1 MGKRRVTLKLRN
13 LLLIFGLLVWTAVL
27 SQGSGSPALA
37 KVRFAKG
44 ADIQVDA
51 KTIREIQTVFTQ
63 AEDAIRTGNLEA
75 LMEYYS
81 KDYRSGGLTKDD
93 RRQAWKDF
101 FAGYHR
107 IATSHSFSR
116 IVVKPGKPLT
126 AEVTCT
132 GAIWATANETTRRI
146 NLDSWLGDLHYLI
159 NEEGQWRI
167 HGRDTIAAK
176 TAPAGE
182 SSPPLF

>member
-1 MGKRRVTLKLRN
+1 MKLRN
-13 LLLIFGLLVWTAVL
+13 ILLIIGLLVWTAL
-27 SQGSGSPALA
+27 LTQGSGSPALA
-37 KVRFAKG
+37 KLRLARS
-44 ADIQVDA
+44 ADIQVNA
-51 KTIREIQTVFTQ
+51 KTIREIQNVFNQ

-75 LMEYYS
+75 LMEFYS

-93 RRQAWKDF
+93 RRQSWKDF

-107 IATSHSFSR
+107 ISTSHSFSR
-116 IVVKPGKPLT
+116 IVVKTGRNLT

-132 GAIWATANETTRRI
+132 GSIWATSNETTRRI

-167 HGRDTIAAK
+167 HGRAKIAAK
-176 TAPAGE
+176 NVQDGGSP
-182 SSPPLF
+182 PPLF